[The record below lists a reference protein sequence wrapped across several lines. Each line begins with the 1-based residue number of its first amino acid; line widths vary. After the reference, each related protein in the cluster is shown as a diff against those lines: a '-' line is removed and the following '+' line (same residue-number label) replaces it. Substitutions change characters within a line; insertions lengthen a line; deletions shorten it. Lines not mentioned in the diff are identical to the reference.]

1 MASIVRGYF
10 NFLLLLLAG
19 ITVIHHIPNVLSKEQ
34 VQYFRNEMDK
44 IEWVNGKVTA
54 GTLSATVKRNQQ
66 LPEDHPLTHHLS
78 NIILEALGTHPL
90 FLSAAIPLDI
100 IPPLFNRY
108 ENQESFGFHVDNSI
122 RRIHGTNERLRT
134 DLSCT
139 LFLSE
144 PEEYEGGDLV
154 VEDTYGYHEVKLPAG
169 DMILYPSTSLHEV
182 TAITSGCRI
191 ASFFWVQSMVRD
203 DAERHMLFNLD
214 QTVQNLRMQ
223 LGDNHSEV
231 IKLTNLYH
239 NLMRK
244 WAEL

>member
-1 MASIVRGYF
+1 M
-10 NFLLLLLAG
+10 
-19 ITVIHHIPNVLSKEQ
+19 IHHIPNVLSKEQ
-34 VQYFRNEMDK
+34 VQYFRDEMAK

-54 GTLSATVKRNQQ
+54 GTLSATVKQNQQ
-66 LPEDHPLTHHLS
+66 LSEQDPLTHHLS
-78 NIILEALGTHPL
+78 ELVIQAIWKNPVFQAAALPCQ
-90 FLSAAIPLDI
+90 I

-108 ENQESFGFHVDNSI
+108 DEHESFGFHVDNSI
-122 RRIHGTNERLRT
+122 RLIRGTAQQMRT

-154 VEDTYGYHEVKLPAG
+154 IEDTYGYHEVKLPAG
-169 DMILYPSTSLHEV
+169 DVVLYPATSLHEV
-182 TAITSGCRI
+182 SSIIRGTRF
-191 ASFFWVQSMVRD
+191 ASFFWVQSMIRD

-214 QTVQNLRMQ
+214 QSIQSLRMQ
-223 LGDNHSEV
+223 LGDQHEEV
-231 IKLTNLYH
+231 VKLTNLYH

>member
-1 MASIVRGYF
+1 M
-10 NFLLLLLAG
+10 
-19 ITVIHHIPNVLSKEQ
+19 IHHIPNVLSKEE
-34 VQYFRNEMDK
+34 VTEFRRLMEAAN
-44 IEWVNGKVTA
+44 WVGGKVTA
-54 GTLSATVKRNQQ
+54 GTLSASVKQNQQ
-66 LPEDHPLTHHLS
+66 LSEQDPLTHALS
-78 NIILEALGTHPL
+78 ERVIQAIWKNPI
-90 FLSAAIPLDI
+90 FQSAALPHQI

-108 ENQESFGFHVDNSI
+108 DESETFGFHVDNSI
-122 RRIHGTNERLRT
+122 RLIRGTSQQIRT

-144 PEEYEGGDLV
+144 PEEYDGGDLV
-154 VEDTYGYHEVKLPAG
+154 IEDTYGYHEVKLPAG
-169 DMILYPSTSLHEV
+169 DVVLYPSTSLHEV
-182 TAITSGCRI
+182 STISRGTRF

-203 DAERHMLFNLD
+203 EAERHMLFNLD